1 MSATI
6 VAAFV
11 LIPVISIRYTGFST
25 RQAAEL
31 ARVVVAASVCGV
43 GHPNASSDG
52 GNAHGDQ
59 Q

>member
-1 MSATI
+1 MSATV
-6 VAAFV
+6 VAAFF
-11 LIPVISIRYTGFST
+11 LIPVISIRYAGLST

-43 GHPNASSDG
+43 RDPNASSDG